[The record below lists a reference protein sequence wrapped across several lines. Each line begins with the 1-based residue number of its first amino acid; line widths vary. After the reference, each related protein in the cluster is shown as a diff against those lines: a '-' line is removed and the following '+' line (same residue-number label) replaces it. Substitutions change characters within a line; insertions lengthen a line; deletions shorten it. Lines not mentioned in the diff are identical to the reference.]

1 MFDGYESVTV
11 TGKLLKNIVR
21 DYSDVLS
28 EPGRFEGLLKDIY
41 GSENKKEIFL
51 LATALKARI
60 TDIRECNIVTN
71 DTESKIYKMISRLSS
86 DYGLD
91 EKSAAWVTIAWA
103 IGFDL
108 MAEVEDDNLANGIG
122 AEKYVML
129 GNFVAN
135 MDENIQHREIPKC
148 NPISNLITM
157 HATDLKQL
165 YENGMILHNQGK
177 FAEALEY
184 YDKALAIAPQNSN
197 VLSNKG
203 LSLHNQGK
211 FAEALEYYD
220 KALAIAPK
228 DEFIIK
234 RRNNTREILINSGSN
249 MGSGQVIGQV
259 SNLNNGLKKS
269 INLYFLG
276 IVIAAVFVITG
287 IAAYMIFGTG
297 SILEEYPPGNN
308 SQLISDASMN
318 NIYLTNEGSESPS
331 ITPHK
336 ESILDFANNIE
347 KQLNLQTNSENQSLF
362 QSVNESWS
370 SSNSGNSQSN
380 DIEIDSL
387 NGVNQKVDNFKTEL
401 GKAMKSNFS

>member
-1 MFDGYESVTV
+1 MLSEYFAIIWEQGLELKNMFDGYESVTV
-11 TGKLLKNIVR
+11 TGKLLKKIVR

-108 MAEVEDDNLANGIG
+108 MAEVEYDNLANGIR

-135 MDENIQHREIPKC
+135 MDENIQHRDIPKC

-157 HATDLKQL
+157 NATDLKQL

-177 FAEALEY
+177 FAEALEC
-184 YDKALAIAPQNSN
+184 
-197 VLSNKG
+197 
-203 LSLHNQGK
+203 
-211 FAEALEYYD
+211 YD

-269 INLYFLG
+269 INLYLLG

-287 IAAYMIFGTG
+287 IAAYMIFGTS
-297 SILEEYPPGNN
+297 SILEEIPPGNN

-331 ITPHK
+331 ITSHK
-336 ESILDFANNIE
+336 ESISDFTNNIE

-370 SSNSGNSQSN
+370 SPNSGNSQSN